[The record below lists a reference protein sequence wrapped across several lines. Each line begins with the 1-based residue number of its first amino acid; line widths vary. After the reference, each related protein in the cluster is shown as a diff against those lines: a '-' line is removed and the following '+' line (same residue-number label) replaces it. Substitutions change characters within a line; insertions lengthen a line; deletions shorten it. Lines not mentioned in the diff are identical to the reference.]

1 MNTISHGALAK
12 NGIFRVFYAHFAQAT
27 ILNILTEL
35 DRDMFIE
42 NKKVPH
48 DRFIPNIVKNLYRVR
63 ASAHAR
69 AHKCLFFALYL
80 CYVQAISQLPFHLGC

>member
-1 MNTISHGALAK
+1 MVF
-12 NGIFRVFYAHFAQAT
+12 FRFFFTRILRAFYAHFAQAT
-27 ILNILTEL
+27 ILNFLTEL

-42 NKKVPH
+42 NKKVLYG
-48 DRFIPNIVKNLYRVR
+48 RFIPNMVNKIYRVR
-63 ASAHAR
+63 ASALAR